1 MNNAEVTKA
10 VVKVGGGRGFIIQ
23 SGHNRLVVTAAHCLP
38 HLPPCHGA
46 NNTDERTYPNLFGPL
61 GSRKPKV
68 WAKCVFADPVGDIAV
83 LGSPDGQ
90 VLSGEAA
97 AYEALTHETPTFRI
111 GDAPRKGRA
120 WLLSLAMHWHP
131 CVVEHIDGPL
141 WIEEAAD
148 GIHAMRSH
156 IQGARTGSLCTGLSA
171 NSPRRPDR
179 RGFSFARSDDSPS
192 WGSDNVAAEYSGPRQ
207 FEVPQSPGAGLLKHN
222 VRNSPRW
229 PHWRGFSLP

>member
-1 MNNAEVTKA
+1 LGAVLAALALQENSMNNAEVTKA

-68 WAKCVFADPVGDIAV
+68 WAECVCADPVGDIAV

-148 GIHAMRSH
+148 GIHGGMS
-156 IQGARTGSLCTGLSA
+156 GSPIVTDDGTAIGIVCIGSSIGDAPQTSGGP
-171 NSPRRPDR
+171 NPRLLHHL
-179 RGFSFARSDDSPS
+179 
-192 WGSDNVAAEYSGPRQ
+192 
-207 FEVPQSPGAGLLKHN
+207 PGWLLQK
-222 VRNSPRW
+222 VTTAP
-229 PHWRGFSLP
+229 